1 MLFWNVTNN
10 IKSPCQGCCTRCVG
24 CHSQCQNYVS
34 YRAKIDA
41 NQAIRIAK
49 YNEYKDVLNTM
60 SGMTKARIYGC
71 I

>member
-1 MLFWNVTNN
+1 MLFGNVTNN
-10 IKSPCQGCCTRCVG
+10 IKSPCQGCDARHIG

-49 YNEYKDVLNTM
+49 YNEHKDVWNAM
-60 SGMTKARIYGC
+60 SGITKARIYGG

>member
-1 MLFWNVTNN
+1 MLFKNVTNN
-10 IKSPCQGCCTRCVG
+10 IKSPCQGCDARYVG
-24 CHSQCQNYVS
+24 CHSQCQNYAS

-49 YNEYKDVLNTM
+49 CKENNDVLTAM
-60 SGMTKARIYGC
+60 SGMTKARIYGG